1 VTDRAPG
8 VRVIRLGVRRE
19 LALLVGLGL
28 AVTLIVAAGAT
39 FVSLNVAQRQ
49 ALQDSERITKRL
61 AQLVTASGLPGHLN
75 QVPEDSDALRR
86 LVENRMSDGYLT
98 EVTIWNAEGRILFSN
113 RAQDEGDIVQPI
125 PAGVPDAIAGR
136 TTSAFEDDPPEADP
150 SSGGG
155 ASTPP
160 GTDAGAS
167 RYVEVY
173 TPLAVPG
180 QPPMAFEAYFDYGRV
195 EQLADDLKRQ
205 IVPLALGPLLILQA
219 ILIPV
224 AVSLA
229 RRLKRHEQE
238 RASLLEQ
245 ALSSSDAERVRFAAD
260 LHDGPIQDLAGIGY
274 ALGAVAPTVDPRH
287 AALMSRVQEALQRSI
302 QSLRTLMTDLY
313 PPDLRDGNL
322 VEALGALAAKVEAEG
337 IDVDLQLNPV
347 EGLDEDQLTTLYR
360 VVRESLANVVKH
372 SQASTVTLSLATM
385 APDSADPVGS
395 RVRLVV
401 ADDGVGAD
409 PTRLDKRAEG
419 HLGLRLLADRV
430 DNLGG
435 RLVIATG
442 PGQGTSVEVEL
453 PVPAR
458 ARRR

>member
-1 VTDRAPG
+1 VTERAPG
-8 VRVIRLGVRRE
+8 VRVIRLGARRE
-19 LALLVGLGL
+19 LALLVGIGL
-28 AVTLIVAAGAT
+28 AVTVLVALGAT

-49 ALQDSERITKRL
+49 ALQDSERITVRL
-61 AQLVTASGLPGHLN
+61 AQLVTVAGLPGHLDKD
-75 QVPEDSDALRR
+75 PKGTEELRR

-98 EVTIWNAEGRILFSN
+98 EVTVWGADGVILFSN
-113 RAQDEGDIVQPI
+113 RAEDEGDRVRPI
-125 PAGVPDAIAGR
+125 PAGVLSAVQGR
-136 TTSAFEDDPPEADP
+136 TTSAFEDDAPEANVSP
-150 SSGGG
+150 GG
-155 ASTPP
+155 ASPSP
-160 GTDAGAS
+160 GADPGPS

-173 TPLAVPG
+173 TPLLLPG
-180 QPPMAFEAYFDYGRV
+180 KPPMAFETYFEYQRV
-195 EQLADDLKRQ
+195 EDLADELKQQ
-205 IVPLALGPLLILQA
+205 IVPLVLGPLLILQA

-224 AVSLA
+224 AISLA

-238 RASLLEQ
+238 HASLLER

-274 ALGAVAPTVDPRH
+274 ALGAVAPTVDARH

-322 VEALGALAAKVEAEG
+322 VEALGALAANVESEG
-337 IDVDLQLNPV
+337 IKVDLQLTPV
-347 EGLDEDQLTTLYR
+347 RGLDEDQVTTLYR

-372 SQASTVTLSLATM
+372 SQASTVTLSLAPM
-385 APDSADPVGS
+385 AADAADPVGS
-395 RVRLVV
+395 QVRLVV

-409 PTRLDKRAEG
+409 PARLDRRAEG

-458 ARRR
+458 PRRR